1 MRKARVWWQ
10 IFRTIGG
17 GMKAGRQLNDLFRY
31 SVLMSLDQVGL
42 YKFLEKPKSYGEILS
57 GLHFVDGEYTRELLG
72 AVVND
77 SRNVIRVNGEYY
89 ERNHDEP
96 LPDFD
101 DLMKRTNPRIRPLMQ
116 VAVAMSDNIR
126 DRLMDERVD
135 LPEMFE
141 RDKNKLVNM
150 FHEVMGASVY
160 SKVRIAVFSYL
171 PRKEFDWLHGKKLLE
186 VGCGSGRE
194 TAELWSIFGGDIRIT
209 AIDPVPSMI
218 KLARENF
225 TKMVKNVDPQ
235 HPPITSENIPA
246 FEEGNAINLQYE
258 DNTFEA
264 GFFAIMLHWTS
275 DPRKAIKELV
285 RVVKPGGIILGSSSH
300 KPYINPY
307 VDLVIRSS
315 RNSYGFCWKEE
326 FIHWFEEEGRR
337 VDIVTPAGIFRV
349 VNTAD
354 ENLIRKPMYA
364 DDVT

>member
-1 MRKARVWWQ
+1 MRKARAWWQ

-17 GMKAGRQLNDLFRY
+17 GMQAGRQLNALFRY
-31 SVLMSLDQVGL
+31 SVLMSLEQVGL
-42 YKFLEKPKSYGEILS
+42 YKYLEEPKSYGEILS
-57 GLHFVDGEYTRELLG
+57 ELNFVDGEYTREVFG
-72 AVVND
+72 TVVND
-77 SRNVIRVNGEYY
+77 SNNVIILEGEHYV
-89 ERNHDEP
+89 RNPEEP
-96 LPDFD
+96 LPNYEE
-101 DLMKRTNPRIRPLMQ
+101 LMKRTNPRIRPLMQ
-116 VAVAMSDNIR
+116 VAENMSDDILG
-126 DRLMDERVD
+126 RLMDERVD

-141 RDKNKLVNM
+141 RNENKLVNM

-160 SKVRIAVFSYL
+160 SKVRLAVFNFL
-171 PRKEFDWLHGKKLLE
+171 PRKEFHWLHGKKLLE

-218 KLARENF
+218 EMARENF
-225 TKMVKNVDPQ
+225 SKMVKNVDPQ
-235 HPPITSENIPA
+235 HPPISSENTPV
-246 FEEGNAINLQYE
+246 FEEGNAINLRYE

-275 DPRKAIKELV
+275 DPKKVIQELV

-326 FIHWFEEEGRR
+326 FINWFEEEGRR
-337 VDIVTPAGIFRV
+337 VELVTPAGIFRV
-349 VNTAD
+349 INT
-354 ENLIRKPMYA
+354 P
-364 DDVT
+364 DDSLVQ